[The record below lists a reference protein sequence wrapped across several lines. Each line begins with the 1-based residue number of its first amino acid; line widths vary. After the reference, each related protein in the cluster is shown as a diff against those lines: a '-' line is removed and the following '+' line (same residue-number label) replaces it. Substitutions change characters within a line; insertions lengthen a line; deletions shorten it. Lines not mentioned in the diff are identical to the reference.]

1 MRISRRTIID
11 AMQSKPVR
19 DALRNRA
26 EKILKRGNELAAE
39 NEDTQNMELWI
50 EDGTRPKGR
59 PFSAVK
65 ANDAE
70 QEHGT
75 MYREKHRILGRAAG
89 GT

>member
-1 MRISRRTIID
+1 MRISRQTIID
-11 AMQSKPVR
+11 AMQSQAVR
-19 DALRNRA
+19 NALRNRA
-26 EKILKRGNELAAE
+26 EKILKRGYELAAE
-39 NEDTQNMELWI
+39 NEDTQRMVLWV
-50 EDGTRPKGR
+50 EEGTRPKGR

-75 MYREKHRILGRAAG
+75 MYREKRRILGRAAG

>member
-1 MRISRRTIID
+1 MRVSRQKIID
-11 AMQSKPVR
+11 AMQSQPVR
-19 DALRNRA
+19 AALHNRA
-26 EKILKRGNELAAE
+26 EKILNRGKQLAAQ
-39 NEDTQNMELWI
+39 NEDTQGMSLWI

-65 ANDAE
+65 ANDAD

-75 MYREKHRILGRAAG
+75 MYREKRRILGRAAG